1 MIPAKREG
9 AADELPM
16 SSDGLEPFT
25 LVTLPQQCIEVLGV
39 GFQGF
44 WCWGDRYS
52 LCHLT
57 FLLFHHS
64 ITI

>member
-1 MIPAKREG
+1 
-9 AADELPM
+9 M

-57 FLLFHHS
+57 FLLFHHP